1 MTSTLLKLH
10 RTLWVRSLKANAA
23 AVMIPICLLLYGL
36 IGLASLA
43 ALAAADISIG
53 TGNLQ
58 ALTVAPGL
66 GTLAFIV
73 ITLIMPSG
81 ENQLSARELSA
92 FPLRLKDI
100 TPALAIASVLN
111 LRAPVSVLLSIAYAV
126 AGSVIL
132 AANGKALFILPFC
145 LGMLF
150 ALVLTLVLVD
160 LAVHVGS
167 TVAELSSTKLKAL
180 GSVAV
185 FVLIFG
191 STKLSSLAGS
201 DFPLGT
207 VGEGLA
213 WTPVG
218 APVGWALALAQGEL
232 VKACAQFLI
241 AVVTLGVAVWAWH
254 WLLRRQFEHRTV
266 SPSARNH
273 REKSKGISR
282 FSLGSFSYSS
292 PAAME
297 FTRSLRY
304 VFRDSRL
311 IGSIIMQPILAVVL
325 IIQGFATD
333 SDLSSVGLLFLG
345 LIGGIV
351 ATNDFGYD
359 GPSLWV
365 KMAAPVRPRTLLY
378 ARHWAHVVLSA
389 IIVVLTAM
397 LLFALSADKALTA
410 CLVVAA
416 LGIFISSAGLSLLLT
431 TFNPFATARPGGNM
445 WADKSGYS
453 ASAFLSAILSLF
465 IGWTPIIP
473 GVIPM
478 AIGYG
483 SNMVLVAL
491 GFVLVIAVPVACYVL
506 ALRVSGKRVDNT
518 LPEIYAKVGHW
529 VS

>member
-10 RTLWVRSLKANAA
+10 RTLWARNLKANAA
-23 AVMIPICLLLYGL
+23 AVMSPICLLLYGL
-36 IGLASLA
+36 LGLASLG

-53 TGNLQ
+53 TGKMQ
-58 ALTVAPGL
+58 ALAVAPAV

-92 FPLRLKDI
+92 LPVRLKDI
-100 TPALAIASVLN
+100 TPALAIASILN

-132 AANGKALFILPFC
+132 AANGKALFIVPFC

-160 LAVHVGS
+160 LAVYVGA
-167 TVAELSSTKLKAL
+167 TVAELSSTSLKVLGAL
-180 GSVAV
+180 AV
-185 FVLIFG
+185 FLLIFG
-191 STKLSSLAGS
+191 SNRLASLAGS

-218 APVGWALALAQGEL
+218 APVGWALALAQGQL
-232 VKACAQFLI
+232 AVALAQVLI
-241 AVVTLGVAVWAWH
+241 AAASLGAAVWAWH
-254 WLLRRQFEHRTV
+254 RLLRLQFERRTLF
-266 SPSARNH
+266 SPAHQR
-273 REKSKGISR
+273 RGKAKGVSR
-282 FSLGSFSYSS
+282 FSLGTFSYRG

-304 VFRDSRL
+304 IFRDSRL
-311 IGSIIMQPILAVVL
+311 IGTIIMQPILAIVF
-325 IIQGFATD
+325 IIQGFTTD
-333 SDLSSVGLLFLG
+333 SVMPSIGALFLG
-345 LIGGIV
+345 LFGGMV

-365 KMAAPVRPRTLLY
+365 KMATPVRPRTLLY
-378 ARHWAHVVLSA
+378 ARHWAHLAPTAITFVLSA
-389 IIVVLTAM
+389 AVLFM
-397 LLFALSADKALTA
+397 VSADKALTG
-410 CLVVAA
+410 CLMVAA
-416 LGIFISSAGLSLLLT
+416 LGIFISSAGLSLLLS
-431 TFNPFATARPGGNM
+431 TFNPFATARPGGSM

-491 GFVLVIAVPVACYVL
+491 GFILVIAVPVACYIV
-506 ALRVSGKRVDNT
+506 ALRVSGKRVDNS

>member
-10 RTLWVRSLKANAA
+10 RTLWARNLKANAA
-23 AVMIPICLLLYGL
+23 AIMIPICLLLYGL
-36 IGLASLA
+36 IGLASLG

-53 TGNLQ
+53 TGNVQ
-58 ALTVAPGL
+58 ALTVAPAV

-92 FPLRLKDI
+92 LPVRLKDI

-160 LAVHVGS
+160 LAVYAGA
-167 TVAELSSTKLKAL
+167 TVAELSSTTLKVL
-180 GSVAV
+180 GVLAV
-185 FVLIFG
+185 FLLIFG
-191 STKLSSLAGS
+191 SNRLASLAGS

-218 APVGWALALAQGEL
+218 APVGWALALAQGEPVVAL
-232 VKACAQFLI
+232 LQFLI
-241 AVVTLGVAVWAWH
+241 AAASLGAAIWAWH
-254 WLLRRQFEHRTV
+254 RLLRLQFERRTLFT
-266 SPSARNH
+266 PAHQR
-273 REKSKGISR
+273 REKAKGISR
-282 FSLGSFSYSS
+282 FSLGTFSYRG

-304 VFRDSRL
+304 IFRDSRL
-311 IGSIIMQPILAVVL
+311 IGTIIMQPILAMVF
-325 IIQGFATD
+325 IIQGFTTD
-333 SDLSSVGLLFLG
+333 SVMPSIGVLFLG
-345 LIGGIV
+345 LFGGIV

-365 KMAAPVRPRTLLY
+365 KMVAPVRPRTLLY
-378 ARHWAHVVLSA
+378 ARHWAHLAPTAIIFVLSA
-389 IIVVLTAM
+389 AVLFTV
-397 LLFALSADKALTA
+397 SADKALTG
-410 CLVVAA
+410 CLMVVA
-416 LGIFISSAGLSLLLT
+416 LGIFISSAGLSLLLS
-431 TFNPFATARPGGNM
+431 TFNPFATARPGGSM

-453 ASAFLSAILSLF
+453 ASAFLSAILNLF

-491 GFVLVIAVPVACYVL
+491 GFILVIAVPVACYIV
-506 ALRVSGKRVDNT
+506 ALRVSGKRVDNS

>member
-10 RTLWVRSLKANAA
+10 RTLWVRNLKANAA

-36 IGLASLA
+36 IGLASLG

-53 TGNLQ
+53 TGNVQ
-58 ALTVAPGL
+58 ALTVAPAV

-92 FPLRLKDI
+92 LPVRLKDI

-132 AANGKALFILPFC
+132 AANGKALFIVPFC

-160 LAVHVGS
+160 LAVYVGV
-167 TVAELSSTKLKAL
+167 TVAELSSTTLKVLGAL
-180 GSVAV
+180 AV
-185 FVLIFG
+185 FLLIFG
-191 STKLSSLAGS
+191 SNRLASLAGS
-201 DFPLGT
+201 DFPLGS

-218 APVGWALALAQGEL
+218 APVGWALALAQGEPVVAFL
-232 VKACAQFLI
+232 QFLI
-241 AVVTLGVAVWAWH
+241 AAASLGAAVWAWH
-254 WLLRRQFEHRTV
+254 RLLRLQFERRTLL
-266 SPSARNH
+266 SPAHQR
-273 REKSKGISR
+273 REKAKGINR
-282 FSLGSFSYSS
+282 FSLGSFSYRG

-304 VFRDSRL
+304 IFRDSRL
-311 IGSIIMQPILAVVL
+311 IGTIIMQPILAIVF
-325 IIQGFATD
+325 IIQGFTTD
-333 SDLSSVGLLFLG
+333 SVMPSIGVLFLG
-345 LIGGIV
+345 LFGGIV

-365 KMAAPVRPRTLLY
+365 KMAAPVRPRTFLY
-378 ARHWAHVVLSA
+378 ARHWAHLAPTAITFVLSA
-389 IIVVLTAM
+389 AV
-397 LLFALSADKALTA
+397 LFAVSADKALTG
-410 CLVVAA
+410 CLMVVA
-416 LGIFISSAGLSLLLT
+416 LGIFISSAGLSLLLS
-431 TFNPFATARPGGNM
+431 TFNPFATARPGGSM

-453 ASAFLSAILSLF
+453 ASAFLSAILNLF

-491 GFVLVIAVPVACYVL
+491 GFILVIVVPVACYIV
-506 ALRVSGKRVDNT
+506 ALRVSGKRVDNS

>member
-10 RTLWVRSLKANAA
+10 RTLWARNLKANAA

-36 IGLASLA
+36 IGLASLG

-53 TGNLQ
+53 TGKMQ
-58 ALTVAPGL
+58 ALAVAPAV

-92 FPLRLKDI
+92 LPVRLKDI
-100 TPALAIASVLN
+100 TPALAIASILN

-132 AANGKALFILPFC
+132 AANGKALFIVPFC

-160 LAVHVGS
+160 LAVYVGA
-167 TVAELSSTKLKAL
+167 TVAELSSTSLKVLGAL
-180 GSVAV
+180 AV
-185 FVLIFG
+185 FLLIFG
-191 STKLSSLAGS
+191 SNRLASLAGS

-218 APVGWALALAQGEL
+218 APVGWALALAQGQL
-232 VKACAQFLI
+232 AVALAQVLI
-241 AVVTLGVAVWAWH
+241 AAASLGAAVWAWH
-254 WLLRRQFEHRTV
+254 RLLRLQFERRTLF
-266 SPSARNH
+266 SPAHQR
-273 REKSKGISR
+273 REKVKGVSR
-282 FSLGSFSYSS
+282 FSLGTFSYRG

-304 VFRDSRL
+304 IFRDSRL
-311 IGSIIMQPILAVVL
+311 IGTVIMQPILAIVF
-325 IIQGFATD
+325 IIQGFTTD
-333 SDLSSVGLLFLG
+333 SDLPSIGMLFLG
-345 LIGGIV
+345 LFGGMV

-378 ARHWAHVVLSA
+378 ARHWAHLAPTAIIFVLSA
-389 IIVVLTAM
+389 AVLFTV
-397 LLFALSADKALTA
+397 SADKALTG
-410 CLVVAA
+410 CLMVVA
-416 LGIFISSAGLSLLLT
+416 LGIFISSAGLSLLLS
-431 TFNPFATARPGGNM
+431 TFNPFATARPGGSM

-453 ASAFLSAILSLF
+453 ASAFLSAILNLF

-491 GFVLVIAVPVACYVL
+491 GFILVIAVPVACYIV
-506 ALRVSGKRVDNT
+506 ALRVSGKRVDNS

>member
-10 RTLWVRSLKANAA
+10 RTLWARNLKANAA

-36 IGLASLA
+36 IGLASLG

-53 TGNLQ
+53 TGNMQ
-58 ALTVAPGL
+58 ALTVAPAV

-92 FPLRLKDI
+92 LPVRLKDI

-132 AANGKALFILPFC
+132 AANGKALFIVPFC
-145 LGMLF
+145 LSMLF

-160 LAVHVGS
+160 LAVYVGV
-167 TVAELSSTKLKAL
+167 TVAELSSTTLKVLGAL
-180 GSVAV
+180 AV
-185 FVLIFG
+185 FLLIFG
-191 STKLSSLAGS
+191 SNRLASLAGS
-201 DFPLGT
+201 DFPLGS

-218 APVGWALALAQGEL
+218 APVGWALALAQGEPVVAFL
-232 VKACAQFLI
+232 QFLI
-241 AVVTLGVAVWAWH
+241 AAASLGAAVWAWH
-254 WLLRRQFEHRTV
+254 RLLRLQFERRTLL
-266 SPSARNH
+266 SPAHQR
-273 REKSKGISR
+273 REKAKGINR
-282 FSLGSFSYSS
+282 FSYRG

-304 VFRDSRL
+304 IFRDSRL
-311 IGSIIMQPILAVVL
+311 IGTIIMQPILAIVF
-325 IIQGFATD
+325 IIQGFTTD
-333 SDLSSVGLLFLG
+333 SVMPSIGVLFLG
-345 LIGGIV
+345 LFGGIV

-365 KMAAPVRPRTLLY
+365 KMAAPVRPRTFLY
-378 ARHWAHVVLSA
+378 ARHWAHLAPTAITFVLSA
-389 IIVVLTAM
+389 AV
-397 LLFALSADKALTA
+397 LFAVSADKALTG
-410 CLVVAA
+410 CLMVVA
-416 LGIFISSAGLSLLLT
+416 LGIFISSAGLSLLLS
-431 TFNPFATARPGGNM
+431 TFNPFATARPGGSM

-453 ASAFLSAILSLF
+453 AGAFLSAILNLF

-491 GFVLVIAVPVACYVL
+491 GFILVIAVPVACYIV
-506 ALRVSGKRVDNT
+506 ALRVSGKRVDNS

>member
-10 RTLWVRSLKANAA
+10 RTLWARNLKANAA

-36 IGLASLA
+36 IGLASLG

-53 TGNLQ
+53 TGKMQ
-58 ALTVAPGL
+58 ALAVAPAV

-92 FPLRLKDI
+92 LPVRLKDI

-111 LRAPVSVLLSIAYAV
+111 LRAPVSVVLSIAYAV

-132 AANGKALFILPFC
+132 AANGKALFIVSFC

-160 LAVHVGS
+160 LAVYVGA
-167 TVAELSSTKLKAL
+167 TVAELSSTSLKVLGAL
-180 GSVAV
+180 AV
-185 FVLIFG
+185 FLLIFG
-191 STKLSSLAGS
+191 SNRLASLAGS

-218 APVGWALALAQGEL
+218 APVGWALALAQGEPVVAFL
-232 VKACAQFLI
+232 QFLI
-241 AVVTLGVAVWAWH
+241 AAASLGAAIWAWH
-254 WLLRRQFEHRTV
+254 RLLRLQFERRALL
-266 SPSARNH
+266 SPKHQR
-273 REKSKGISR
+273 REKAKGINR
-282 FSLGSFSYSS
+282 FSLGSFSYRG

-304 VFRDSRL
+304 IFRDSRL
-311 IGSIIMQPILAVVL
+311 IGTIIMQPILAIVF
-325 IIQGFATD
+325 IIQGFTTD
-333 SDLSSVGLLFLG
+333 SVMPSIGVLFLG
-345 LIGGIV
+345 LFGGIV

-365 KMAAPVRPRTLLY
+365 KMAAPVRPRTFLY
-378 ARHWAHVVLSA
+378 ARHWAHLAPTAIIFVLSA
-389 IIVVLTAM
+389 AVLFTV
-397 LLFALSADKALTA
+397 SADKALTG
-410 CLVVAA
+410 CLMVVA
-416 LGIFISSAGLSLLLT
+416 LGIFISSAGLSLLLS
-431 TFNPFATARPGGNM
+431 TFNPFATARPGGSM

-453 ASAFLSAILSLF
+453 ASAFLSAILNLF

-491 GFVLVIAVPVACYVL
+491 GFILVIVVPVACYIV
-506 ALRVSGKRVDNT
+506 ALRVSGKRVDNS

>member
-10 RTLWVRSLKANAA
+10 RTLWARNLKANPA

-36 IGLASLA
+36 LGLASLG

-53 TGNLQ
+53 TGKMQ
-58 ALTVAPGL
+58 ALAVAPAV
-66 GTLAFIV
+66 GTLAYIV

-81 ENQLSARELSA
+81 ENKLSARELSA
-92 FPLRLKDI
+92 LPVRLKDI
-100 TPALAIASVLN
+100 TPALAIASILN

-132 AANGKALFILPFC
+132 AANGKALFIVPFC

-160 LAVHVGS
+160 LAVYVGA
-167 TVAELSSTKLKAL
+167 TVAELSLTSLKVLGAL
-180 GSVAV
+180 AV
-185 FVLIFG
+185 FLLIFG
-191 STKLSSLAGS
+191 SNRLASLAGS

-218 APVGWALALAQGEL
+218 APVGWALALAQGQL
-232 VKACAQFLI
+232 AVALAQVLI
-241 AVVTLGVAVWAWH
+241 AAASLGAAVWAWH
-254 WLLRRQFEHRTV
+254 RLLRLQFERRTLS
-266 SPSARNH
+266 SPVHQR
-273 REKSKGISR
+273 REKAKEVSR
-282 FSLGSFSYSS
+282 FSLGTFSYRG

-304 VFRDSRL
+304 IFRDSRL
-311 IGSIIMQPILAVVL
+311 IGTIIMQPILAIVF
-325 IIQGFATD
+325 IIQGFTTD
-333 SDLSSVGLLFLG
+333 SDLPSIGVLFLG
-345 LIGGIV
+345 LFGGMV

-378 ARHWAHVVLSA
+378 ARHWAHLAPSAITFVLSA
-389 IIVVLTAM
+389 AVLFTV
-397 LLFALSADKALTA
+397 SADKALTG
-410 CLVVAA
+410 CLMVVA
-416 LGIFISSAGLSLLLT
+416 LGIFISSAGLSLLLS
-431 TFNPFATARPGGNM
+431 TFNPFATARPGGSM

-491 GFVLVIAVPVACYVL
+491 GFILVIAVPVACYIV
-506 ALRVSGKRVDNT
+506 ALRVSGKRVDNS

>member
-10 RTLWVRSLKANAA
+10 CTLWARNLKANAA

-36 IGLASLA
+36 LGLASLG

-53 TGNLQ
+53 TGKMQ
-58 ALTVAPGL
+58 ALAVAPAV

-92 FPLRLKDI
+92 LPVRLKDI
-100 TPALAIASVLN
+100 TPALAIASILN

-132 AANGKALFILPFC
+132 AANGKALFIVPFC

-160 LAVHVGS
+160 LALYVGA
-167 TVAELSSTKLKAL
+167 TVAELSSTSLKVLGAL
-180 GSVAV
+180 AV
-185 FVLIFG
+185 FLLIFG
-191 STKLSSLAGS
+191 SNRLASLAGS

-218 APVGWALALAQGEL
+218 APVGWALALAQGQL
-232 VKACAQFLI
+232 AVALAQVLI
-241 AVVTLGVAVWAWH
+241 AAASLGAAVWAWH
-254 WLLRRQFEHRTV
+254 RLLRLQFERRTLF
-266 SPSARNH
+266 SPAHQR
-273 REKSKGISR
+273 RGKAKGISR
-282 FSLGSFSYSS
+282 FSLGTLSYRG

-304 VFRDSRL
+304 IFRDSRL
-311 IGSIIMQPILAVVL
+311 IGTIIMQPILAIVF
-325 IIQGFATD
+325 IIQGFTTD
-333 SDLSSVGLLFLG
+333 SVMPSIGALFLG
-345 LIGGIV
+345 LFGGMV

-378 ARHWAHVVLSA
+378 ARHWAHLAPTAITFVLSA
-389 IIVVLTAM
+389 AVLFTV
-397 LLFALSADKALTA
+397 SADKALTG
-410 CLVVAA
+410 CLMVVA
-416 LGIFISSAGLSLLLT
+416 LGILISSAGLSLLLS
-431 TFNPFATARPGGNM
+431 TFNPFATARPGGSM

-491 GFVLVIAVPVACYVL
+491 GFILVIAVPVACYIV
-506 ALRVSGKRVDNT
+506 ALRVSGKRVDNS

>member
-10 RTLWVRSLKANAA
+10 RTLWARNLKANAA

-36 IGLASLA
+36 IGLASLG

-53 TGNLQ
+53 TGKMQ
-58 ALTVAPGL
+58 ALAVAPAV

-92 FPLRLKDI
+92 LPVRLKDI
-100 TPALAIASVLN
+100 TPALAIASILN

-160 LAVHVGS
+160 LAVYAGA
-167 TVAELSSTKLKAL
+167 TVAELRSTTLKVL
-180 GSVAV
+180 GVLAV
-185 FVLIFG
+185 FLLIFG
-191 STKLSSLAGS
+191 SNRLASLAGS

-218 APVGWALALAQGEL
+218 APVGWALALAQGQL
-232 VKACAQFLI
+232 AVALAQFLI
-241 AVVTLGVAVWAWH
+241 AAASLGVAVWASH
-254 WLLRRQFEHRTV
+254 RLLRLQFERRTLF
-266 SPSARNH
+266 SPAHQR
-273 REKSKGISR
+273 REKATGIRR
-282 FSLGSFSYSS
+282 FSLGAFAYRG

-304 VFRDSRL
+304 IFRDSRL
-311 IGSIIMQPILAVVL
+311 IGTIIMQPILAVVF
-325 IIQGFATD
+325 IIQGFTTD
-333 SDLSSVGLLFLG
+333 SDLPSIGVLFLG
-345 LIGGIV
+345 LFGGMV

-378 ARHWAHVVLSA
+378 ARHWAHLAPTAITFVLSA
-389 IIVVLTAM
+389 AVLFTV
-397 LLFALSADKALTA
+397 SADKTLTG
-410 CLVVAA
+410 CLMVVA
-416 LGIFISSAGLSLLLT
+416 LGVFISSAGLSLLLS

-491 GFVLVIAVPVACYVL
+491 GFILVIAVPVACYIV
-506 ALRVSGKRVDNT
+506 ALRVSGKRVDNS